1 MLGRLAR
8 WLRLLGHDVAYFRSI
23 RDEDLV
29 AFACRE
35 GRRIL
40 TRDTRLVQRR
50 AARGAILIHSHDLEA
65 QLEEMLPHLGGSL
78 AFPAAGARCA
88 ECNHPMQP
96 LEKDQARSRVPPFVF
111 QTQDLFLECPECR
124 RVYWSATH
132 VRGIRD
138 RLKKVAAPDEP

>member
-8 WLRLLGHDVAYFRSI
+8 WMRLLGHDVAYFRSV

-29 AFACRE
+29 AFAARE

-50 AARGAILIHSHDLEA
+50 AARGAILIHSHHLED
-65 QLEEMLPHLGGSL
+65 QLREMLPHLGGSL
-78 AFPAAGARCA
+78 VLPAAPRCA
-88 ECNHPMQP
+88 LCNRPMQP
-96 LEKDQARSRVPPFVF
+96 LDRSLAENRVPSYVF
-111 QTQDLFLECPECR
+111 ETQSSFLECPQCR

-138 RLKKVAAPDEP
+138 RLERLAAPG